1 MICVGDDDSRDWSIV
16 AQLTQLAFGKI
27 DWIDQEKLVGDGN
40 GGGKEVGFDGGIEG
54 LAEGD
59 SGVDVVEVSGAHGV
73 GGWRKGNG

>member
-1 MICVGDDDSRDWSIV
+1 
-16 AQLTQLAFGKI
+16 
-27 DWIDQEKLVGDGN
+27 
-40 GGGKEVGFDGGIEG
+40 